1 MPTPAQK
8 RVLAHLKVHDPFAP
22 LIKGT
27 IDGGAPPPGGSSA
40 SSSPGTGSGAATPPA
55 KSATT
60 AKDGATPATTTEG
73 PIGFTAPNAT
83 PTVPVAPPAAAI
95 IWVNGNRQ
103 MVGLK
108 QLFPLKA
115 PAFRL
120 VAIDRKTM
128 QIRVAGGSFT
138 GGHAVITLARGK
150 AVTLVNT
157 TTGVRYVIRFAA
169 PLAALPADTAPKTP
183 ASSPTTTTTT
193 TAKTEKGK

>member
-1 MPTPAQK
+1 DLLMAGSRSAGVRDGAAAKAEQRKKIIAIGGSVVLVALLAFQIPKTLKRLHPATPAAAPSASTSTTPDATGTGSGTASSAMSTRAQK

-22 LIKGT
+22 VIKGT

-95 IWVNGNRQ
+95 
-103 MVGLK
+103 
-108 QLFPLKA
+108 
-115 PAFRL
+115 
-120 VAIDRKTM
+120 
-128 QIRVAGGSFT
+128 
-138 GGHAVITLARGK
+138 
-150 AVTLVNT
+150 
-157 TTGVRYVIRFAA
+157 
-169 PLAALPADTAPKTP
+169 
-183 ASSPTTTTTT
+183 
-193 TAKTEKGK
+193 

>member
-1 MPTPAQK
+1 MA
-8 RVLAHLKVHDPFAP
+8 RHNGASVR
-22 LIKGT
+22 
-27 IDGGAPPPGGSSA
+27 DGAAAKAEQRKKIIAIGGSVVLVA
-40 SSSPGTGSGAATPPA
+40 LLAFQIPKTLKRLLP
-55 KSATT
+55 
-60 AKDGATPATTTEG
+60 ATPAAAPTTSEG

-95 IWVNGNRQ
+95 IWINGNRQ

-150 AVTLVNT
+150 A
-157 TTGVRYVIRFAA
+157 
-169 PLAALPADTAPKTP
+169 
-183 ASSPTTTTTT
+183 
-193 TAKTEKGK
+193 

>member
-1 MPTPAQK
+1 
-8 RVLAHLKVHDPFAP
+8 VLAHLKVHDPFAP

-27 IDGGAPPPGGSSA
+27 VAGGAPSGSGP
-40 SSSPGTGSGAATPPA
+40 SPGSGSTSGSPSAKPAT
-55 KSATT
+55 KT
-60 AKDGATPATTTEG
+60 KDGATPTTTTEG

-103 MVGLK
+103 TVGLK

-157 TTGVRYVIRFAA
+157 TTGVRYVIRFAT
-169 PLAALPADTAPKTP
+169 PLAALPTVAEPKTP
-183 ASSPTTTTTT
+183 ASSSTTTTP
-193 TAKTEKGK
+193 KTEKGK